1 MNRIILALFG
11 LALASGCARHPSVA
25 PIPAPPPPP
34 SAAERYAALPDTAVC
49 VVDRTTRRSLR
60 SLAGKIESDGQ
71 VVVLVAGRIQKL
83 ETLHPIGVA
92 AGYAARESWVV
103 AGEPLNIQGRR
114 YEKVGPERLI
124 GLEQVQHAA
133 DYRSIPLFTDPND
146 ASPPKAFYLPIR
158 PGCVFQAYVRS
169 DLLR

>member
-1 MNRIILALFG
+1 MNRIILLFG
-11 LALASGCARHPSVA
+11 LTLASGCARRPSVA
-25 PIPAPPPPP
+25 PMPAPPPPA

-49 VVDRTTRRSLR
+49 VVDRTTRRGLR
-60 SLAGKIESDGQ
+60 SLAGKVEADGQ

-83 ETLHPIGVA
+83 ETLHPVGVP

-103 AGEPLNIQGRR
+103 AGEPINVQDRR

-124 GLEQVQHAA
+124 GMEQVQRTAE
-133 DYRSIPLFTDPND
+133 YRAIPLFTDPND
-146 ASPPKAFYLPIR
+146 ASPPKALYLPLR